1 MASFKYGKYIE
12 NNTKLNLSYNGLMV
26 LNEIYEIFNEDE
38 LKNDNNKKIINP
50 FYELINNKD
59 NITSI
64 LKGRDLNVLEY
75 LYLNRH
81 KIHQILYDSDSTITI
96 NEEMLKE
103 YTDYYYLYCLIKYQS
118 VLINFK
124 YNFQIVQ
131 DAYDKQIISKGI
143 IKRIIMSKIVIT
155 IIDNFLEEE
164 EDNEI
169 IDKCTNIKTKCIEY
183 INNNK
188 QELNKYQKDLDLD
201 NLEKSD
207 VFIEDIYSDI
217 IYYLIINNKL
227 NQSEEILNELEI
239 KKIRLNKSIFDSIN
253 NAFSDENIN
262 NYEIS
267 EYNDFFNQDK
277 INFYFILFGYI
288 LKCSDYIIYIP
299 FLSKMK
305 EKILQKVKEN
315 LDDLYNYFEFN
326 RKKNDNSITKL
337 KQVLNYFIEL
347 NYYLEKAKA
356 EKKQNAKPS
365 QIESNNSSMT
375 NSQMSYNLSEYSSSM
390 YNSSKYGFENSSFKN
405 RNNNNL
411 NSYSNYEIS
420 EKSISELKKD
430 KAFNILS
437 DSNFVVILEY
447 KQGRNNA
454 NIEYKKISYK
464 DESNNICELTL
475 EELKNIV
482 SEDSELN
489 SKFGQFIILLDKI
502 ESELISQYKRNKKTE
517 INLHFKMENYNN
529 YYINVLYNINDD
541 DIDEKEF
548 LDENILDNNF
558 TGLTYMI
565 NELQWI

>member
-38 LKNDNNKKIINP
+38 LKNENNKKIINP

-217 IYYLIINNKL
+217 IYTLIINNKL

-253 NAFSDENIN
+253 NAFSEENIN

-299 FLSKMK
+299 FLSKIK

-365 QIESNNSSMT
+365 QIESNNSSMA
-375 NSQMSYNLSEYSSSM
+375 NSQMSYNQSEYSSSM

-437 DSNFVVILEY
+437 DSNFVVMLEY
-447 KQGRNNA
+447 KQGRNKA

-464 DESNNICELTL
+464 DESNKICELTL

-541 DIDEKEF
+541 DINEKEF
-548 LDENILDNNF
+548 IDENILDNNF

-565 NELQWI
+565 NELQ

>member
-38 LKNDNNKKIINP
+38 LKNENNKKIINP

-217 IYYLIINNKL
+217 IYTLIINNKL

-253 NAFSDENIN
+253 NAFSEENIN

-299 FLSKMK
+299 FLSKIK

-437 DSNFVVILEY
+437 DSNFVVMLEY
-447 KQGRNNA
+447 KQGKNKA

-464 DESNNICELTL
+464 DESNNTCELTL
-475 EELKNIV
+475 KELKNIV

-541 DIDEKEF
+541 DIIEKEF
-548 LDENILDNNF
+548 IDENILDNNF

-565 NELQWI
+565 NELQ

>member
-38 LKNDNNKKIINP
+38 LKNENNKKIINP

-188 QELNKYQKDLDLD
+188 QELNKYQKELDLD

-253 NAFSDENIN
+253 NAFSEENIN

-267 EYNDFFNQDK
+267 EYNDFFKQDK
-277 INFYFILFGYI
+277 INFYFILFEYI

-299 FLSKMK
+299 FLSKIK
-305 EKILQKVKEN
+305 EKILQKVREN
-315 LDDLYNYFEFN
+315 LEDLYNYFEFN

-356 EKKQNAKPS
+356 EKKQIAKPL

-375 NSQMSYNLSEYSSSM
+375 NSQMSYNQSEYSSSM
-390 YNSSKYGFENSSFKN
+390 YNSSNYGFENSSFKN

-437 DSNFVVILEY
+437 DSNFVVMLEY
-447 KQGRNNA
+447 KQGRNKA

-541 DIDEKEF
+541 DIIEKEF
-548 LDENILDNNF
+548 IDENILDNNF

-565 NELQWI
+565 NELQ

>member
-12 NNTKLNLSYNGLMV
+12 NITKLNLSYNGLMV

-38 LKNDNNKKIINP
+38 LKNENNKKIINP

-103 YTDYYYLYCLIKYQS
+103 YTDYYYLYCLIIYQS

-169 IDKCTNIKTKCIEY
+169 IDKCMNIKTKCIEY

-253 NAFSDENIN
+253 NAFSEENIN

-315 LDDLYNYFEFN
+315 LEDLYNYFEFN

-356 EKKQNAKPS
+356 EKKQIAKPS

-437 DSNFVVILEY
+437 DSNFVVMLEY

-464 DESNNICELTL
+464 DESNNTCELTL
-475 EELKNIV
+475 KELKNTV

-529 YYINVLYNINDD
+529 YYINALYNINDD
-541 DIDEKEF
+541 EIIEKEF
-548 LDENILDNNF
+548 IDENILDNNF

>member
-38 LKNDNNKKIINP
+38 LKNENNKKIINP

-217 IYYLIINNKL
+217 IYTLIINNKL

-253 NAFSDENIN
+253 NAFSEENIN

-299 FLSKMK
+299 FLSKIK

-356 EKKQNAKPS
+356 EKKQNAKPL

-375 NSQMSYNLSEYSSSM
+375 NSQMSYNQSEYSSSI
-390 YNSSKYGFENSSFKN
+390 SSKYGFENSSFKN

-437 DSNFVVILEY
+437 DSNFVVMLEY
-447 KQGRNNA
+447 KQGRNKA

-464 DESNNICELTL
+464 DESNNTCELTL
-475 EELKNIV
+475 KELKNIV

-489 SKFGQFIILLDKI
+489 SKFGQFIISLDKI

-517 INLHFKMENYNN
+517 INLHFIMENYNN
-529 YYINVLYNINDD
+529 YYIKGEYNINDD
-541 DIDEKEF
+541 DIEEKEF
-548 LDENILDNNF
+548 IDENILDNNF

-565 NELQWI
+565 NELQ

>member
-38 LKNDNNKKIINP
+38 LKNENNKKIINP

-103 YTDYYYLYCLIKYQS
+103 YTDYYYLYYLINYQS

-217 IYYLIINNKL
+217 IYTLIINNKL

-253 NAFSDENIN
+253 NAFSEENIN

-267 EYNDFFNQDK
+267 EYNDFFKLDK

-299 FLSKMK
+299 FLSKIK

-375 NSQMSYNLSEYSSSM
+375 NSQMSYNQSEYSSSM
-390 YNSSKYGFENSSFKN
+390 YNSSNYGFENSSFKN

-437 DSNFVVILEY
+437 DSNFVVMLEY
-447 KQGRNNA
+447 KQGRNKA

-464 DESNNICELTL
+464 DESNNTCELTL

-541 DIDEKEF
+541 DINEKEF
-548 LDENILDNNF
+548 IDENILDNNF

-565 NELQWI
+565 NELQ

>member
-38 LKNDNNKKIINP
+38 LKNENNKKIINP

-217 IYYLIINNKL
+217 IYTLIINNKL

-299 FLSKMK
+299 FLSKIK

-437 DSNFVVILEY
+437 DSNFVVMLEY
-447 KQGRNNA
+447 KQGRNKA

-464 DESNNICELTL
+464 DESNKICELTL

-541 DIDEKEF
+541 DIIEKEF
-548 LDENILDNNF
+548 IDENILDNNF
-558 TGLTYMI
+558 TGLTYML
-565 NELQWI
+565 NELQ

>member
-38 LKNDNNKKIINP
+38 LKNENNKKIINP

-103 YTDYYYLYCLIKYQS
+103 YTDYYYLYYLINYQS

-169 IDKCTNIKTKCIEY
+169 IDKCMNLKTKCIEY

-201 NLEKSD
+201 NLEKRD
-207 VFIEDIYSDI
+207 VFIENIYSDI
-217 IYYLIINNKL
+217 IYTLIINNKL

-253 NAFSDENIN
+253 NAFSEENIN

-356 EKKQNAKPS
+356 EKKQIAKPL

-375 NSQMSYNLSEYSSSM
+375 NSQMSYNQSEYSSSM

-437 DSNFVVILEY
+437 DSNFVVMLEY
-447 KQGRNNA
+447 KQGRNKA

-464 DESNNICELTL
+464 DESNNTCELTL

-489 SKFGQFIILLDKI
+489 SKFGQFIISLDKI

-541 DIDEKEF
+541 DINEKEF
-548 LDENILDNNF
+548 IDENILDNNF

-565 NELQWI
+565 NELQ

>member
-50 FYELINNKD
+50 FYELINNND

-169 IDKCTNIKTKCIEY
+169 IDKCMNIKTKCIEY

-253 NAFSDENIN
+253 NVFSEENIN

-299 FLSKMK
+299 FLSKIK

-356 EKKQNAKPS
+356 EKKQIAKPS

-375 NSQMSYNLSEYSSSM
+375 NSQMSYNQSEYSSSM
-390 YNSSKYGFENSSFKN
+390 YNSSNYGFENSSFKN

-437 DSNFVVILEY
+437 DSNFVVMLEY
-447 KQGRNNA
+447 KQGRNKA

-464 DESNNICELTL
+464 DESNKICELTL

-489 SKFGQFIILLDKI
+489 SKFGQFIISLDLI

-517 INLHFKMENYNN
+517 INLHFIMENYNN
-529 YYINVLYNINDD
+529 YYIKGEYNINDD
-541 DIDEKEF
+541 DINEKEF
-548 LDENILDNNF
+548 IDENILDNNF

-565 NELQWI
+565 NELQ

>member
-81 KIHQILYDSDSTITI
+81 KIHKILYDSDSTITI

-253 NAFSDENIN
+253 NAFSEENIN

-299 FLSKMK
+299 FLSKIK

-315 LDDLYNYFEFN
+315 LEDLYNYFEFN

-356 EKKQNAKPS
+356 EKKQNAKPL

-375 NSQMSYNLSEYSSSM
+375 NSQMSYNQSEYSSSM
-390 YNSSKYGFENSSFKN
+390 YNSSNYGFENSSFKN

-437 DSNFVVILEY
+437 DSNFVVMLEY
-447 KQGRNNA
+447 KQGRNKA

-464 DESNNICELTL
+464 DESNKICELTL
-475 EELKNIV
+475 KELKNIV

-489 SKFGQFIILLDKI
+489 SKFGQFIIILDKI

-541 DIDEKEF
+541 DIIEKEF
-548 LDENILDNNF
+548 IDENILDNNF

-565 NELQWI
+565 NELQ

>member
-38 LKNDNNKKIINP
+38 LKNENNKKIINP

-81 KIHQILYDSDSTITI
+81 KIHKILYDFDSTITI

-253 NAFSDENIN
+253 NAFSEENIN

-299 FLSKMK
+299 FLSKIK

-315 LDDLYNYFEFN
+315 LEDLYNYFEFN

-356 EKKQNAKPS
+356 EKKQNAKPL

-437 DSNFVVILEY
+437 DSNFVVMLEY
-447 KQGRNNA
+447 KQGRNKA

-464 DESNNICELTL
+464 DESNNTCELTL
-475 EELKNIV
+475 KELKNIV

-541 DIDEKEF
+541 DINEKEF

-565 NELQWI
+565 NELQ

>member
-81 KIHQILYDSDSTITI
+81 KIHKILYDSDSTITI

-217 IYYLIINNKL
+217 IYTLIINNKL

-253 NAFSDENIN
+253 NAFSEENIN

-267 EYNDFFNQDK
+267 EYNDFFKLDK

-315 LDDLYNYFEFN
+315 LEDLYNYFEFN

-356 EKKQNAKPS
+356 EKKQKAKPS
-365 QIESNNSSMT
+365 QIESNNSSMA

-437 DSNFVVILEY
+437 DSNFVVMLEY
-447 KQGRNNA
+447 KQGRNKA

-464 DESNNICELTL
+464 DESNKICELTL

-541 DIDEKEF
+541 DIIEKEF
-548 LDENILDNNF
+548 IDENILDNNF

-565 NELQWI
+565 NELQ

>member
-38 LKNDNNKKIINP
+38 LKNENNKKIINP
-50 FYELINNKD
+50 FYELINSNN

-81 KIHQILYDSDSTITI
+81 KIHKILYDSDSTITI

-217 IYYLIINNKL
+217 IYTLIINNKL

-253 NAFSDENIN
+253 KAFSEENIN

-267 EYNDFFNQDK
+267 EYNDIFKQDK

-299 FLSKMK
+299 FLSKIK

-315 LDDLYNYFEFN
+315 LEDLYNYFEFN

-356 EKKQNAKPS
+356 EKKQIAKPL

-375 NSQMSYNLSEYSSSM
+375 NSQMSYNQSEYSSSM

-437 DSNFVVILEY
+437 DSNFVVMLEY
-447 KQGRNNA
+447 KQGRNKA

-464 DESNNICELTL
+464 DESNNTCELTL
-475 EELKNIV
+475 KELKNIV

-541 DIDEKEF
+541 DINEKEF
-548 LDENILDNNF
+548 IDENILDNNF

-565 NELQWI
+565 NELQ

>member
-217 IYYLIINNKL
+217 IYTLIINNKL

-253 NAFSDENIN
+253 NAFSEENIN

-267 EYNDFFNQDK
+267 EYNDFFKLDK

-315 LDDLYNYFEFN
+315 LEDLYNYFEFN

-356 EKKQNAKPS
+356 EKKQIAKPL

-437 DSNFVVILEY
+437 DSNFVVMLEY
-447 KQGRNNA
+447 KQGRNKA

-464 DESNNICELTL
+464 DESNNTCELTL
-475 EELKNIV
+475 KELKNIV

-541 DIDEKEF
+541 DINEKEF
-548 LDENILDNNF
+548 IDENILDNNF

-565 NELQWI
+565 NELQ

>member
-38 LKNDNNKKIINP
+38 LKNENNKKIINP
-50 FYELINNKD
+50 FYELINNND

-169 IDKCTNIKTKCIEY
+169 IDKCANIKTKCIEY

-201 NLEKSD
+201 NLEKRD

-217 IYYLIINNKL
+217 IYTLIINNKL

-253 NAFSDENIN
+253 NAFSEENIN

-267 EYNDFFNQDK
+267 EYNDFFKQDK

-315 LDDLYNYFEFN
+315 LEDLYNYFEFN

-356 EKKQNAKPS
+356 EKKQIAKPL

-375 NSQMSYNLSEYSSSM
+375 NSQMSYNQSEYSSSM
-390 YNSSKYGFENSSFKN
+390 YNSSNYGFENSSFKN

-437 DSNFVVILEY
+437 DSNFVVMLEY
-447 KQGRNNA
+447 KQGRNKA

-464 DESNNICELTL
+464 DESNKIYELTL

-489 SKFGQFIILLDKI
+489 SKFGQFIISLDKI

-517 INLHFKMENYNN
+517 INLHFIMENYNN
-529 YYINVLYNINDD
+529 YYIKGEYNINDD
-541 DIDEKEF
+541 DINEKEF
-548 LDENILDNNF
+548 IDENILDNNF

-565 NELQWI
+565 NELQ

>member
-38 LKNDNNKKIINP
+38 LKNENNKKIINP

-81 KIHQILYDSDSTITI
+81 KIHKILYDFDSTITI

-253 NAFSDENIN
+253 NAFSEENIN

-267 EYNDFFNQDK
+267 EYNDFFKLDK

-315 LDDLYNYFEFN
+315 LEDLYNYFEFN

-356 EKKQNAKPS
+356 EKKQIAKPL

-375 NSQMSYNLSEYSSSM
+375 NSQMSYNQSEYSSSM

-437 DSNFVVILEY
+437 DSNFVVMLEY
-447 KQGRNNA
+447 KQGRNKA

-464 DESNNICELTL
+464 DESNKICELTL

-541 DIDEKEF
+541 DIIEKEF
-548 LDENILDNNF
+548 IDENILDNNF

-565 NELQWI
+565 NELQ

>member
-38 LKNDNNKKIINP
+38 LKNENNKKIINP

-217 IYYLIINNKL
+217 IYTLIINNKL

-253 NAFSDENIN
+253 NAFSEENIN

-299 FLSKMK
+299 FLSKIK

-315 LDDLYNYFEFN
+315 LEDLYNYFEFN

-356 EKKQNAKPS
+356 EKKQIAKPL

-437 DSNFVVILEY
+437 DSNFVVMLEY
-447 KQGRNNA
+447 KQGKNKA

-464 DESNNICELTL
+464 DESNNTCELTL
-475 EELKNIV
+475 KELKNIV

-548 LDENILDNNF
+548 IDENILDNNF

-565 NELQWI
+565 NELQ

>member
-59 NITSI
+59 NIASI

-81 KIHQILYDSDSTITI
+81 KIHQILYDFDSTITI

-169 IDKCTNIKTKCIEY
+169 IDKCMNIKTKCIEY

-188 QELNKYQKDLDLD
+188 QELNKYQKELDLD

-217 IYYLIINNKL
+217 IYTLIINNKL

-253 NAFSDENIN
+253 NAFSEENIN

-267 EYNDFFNQDK
+267 EYNDFFKLDK
-277 INFYFILFGYI
+277 INFYFILFEYI

-299 FLSKMK
+299 FLSKIK

-356 EKKQNAKPS
+356 EKKQNAKPL

-375 NSQMSYNLSEYSSSM
+375 NSQMSYNQSEYSSSM

-437 DSNFVVILEY
+437 DSNFVVMLEY
-447 KQGRNNA
+447 KQGRNYA

-464 DESNNICELTL
+464 DESNNTCELTL

-541 DIDEKEF
+541 DIIEKEF
-548 LDENILDNNF
+548 IDENILDNNF

-565 NELQWI
+565 NELQ

>member
-38 LKNDNNKKIINP
+38 LKNENNKKIINP

-217 IYYLIINNKL
+217 IYTLIINNKL

-375 NSQMSYNLSEYSSSM
+375 NSQMSYNQSEYSSSM
-390 YNSSKYGFENSSFKN
+390 YNSSNYGFENSSFKN

-437 DSNFVVILEY
+437 DSNFVVMLEY
-447 KQGRNNA
+447 KQGRNKA

-464 DESNNICELTL
+464 DESNKICELTL
-475 EELKNIV
+475 KELKNIV

-541 DIDEKEF
+541 DINEKEF
-548 LDENILDNNF
+548 IDENILDNNF

-565 NELQWI
+565 NELQ

>member
-217 IYYLIINNKL
+217 IYTLIINNKL

-253 NAFSDENIN
+253 NAFSEENIN

-267 EYNDFFNQDK
+267 EYNDFFKLDK
-277 INFYFILFGYI
+277 INFYFILFEYI

-315 LDDLYNYFEFN
+315 LEDLYNYFEFN

-365 QIESNNSSMT
+365 QIESNNSSMA

-437 DSNFVVILEY
+437 DSNFVVMLEY
-447 KQGRNNA
+447 KQGRNKA

-464 DESNNICELTL
+464 DESNNTCELTL

-482 SEDSELN
+482 SEDSDLN

-541 DIDEKEF
+541 DINEKEF
-548 LDENILDNNF
+548 IDENILDNNF

-565 NELQWI
+565 NELQ

>member
-81 KIHQILYDSDSTITI
+81 KIHKILYDSDSTITI

-217 IYYLIINNKL
+217 IYTLIINNKL

-253 NAFSDENIN
+253 NAFSEENIN

-267 EYNDFFNQDK
+267 EYNDFFKLDK

-299 FLSKMK
+299 FLSKIK

-375 NSQMSYNLSEYSSSM
+375 NSQMSYNQSEYSSSM

-437 DSNFVVILEY
+437 DSNFVVMLEY
-447 KQGRNNA
+447 KQGRNKA

-464 DESNNICELTL
+464 DESNNTCELTL
-475 EELKNIV
+475 KELKNIV

-529 YYINVLYNINDD
+529 YYINVLYNINDN
-541 DIDEKEF
+541 DINEKEF
-548 LDENILDNNF
+548 IDENILDNNF

-565 NELQWI
+565 NELQ

>member
-38 LKNDNNKKIINP
+38 LKNENNKKIINP

-217 IYYLIINNKL
+217 IYTLIINNKL

-253 NAFSDENIN
+253 NAFSEENIN
-262 NYEIS
+262 NNEIS

-356 EKKQNAKPS
+356 EKKQIAKPL

-437 DSNFVVILEY
+437 DSNFVVMLEY
-447 KQGRNNA
+447 KQGKNKA

-464 DESNNICELTL
+464 DESNNTCELTL
-475 EELKNIV
+475 KELKNIV

-517 INLHFKMENYNN
+517 INLHFIMENYNN
-529 YYINVLYNINDD
+529 YYIKGEYNINDD
-541 DIDEKEF
+541 DIEEKEF
-548 LDENILDNNF
+548 IDENILDNNF

-565 NELQWI
+565 NELQ

>member
-38 LKNDNNKKIINP
+38 LKNENNKKIINP

-103 YTDYYYLYCLIKYQS
+103 YTDYYYLYYLINYQS

-169 IDKCTNIKTKCIEY
+169 IDKCMNLKTKCIEY

-201 NLEKSD
+201 NLEKRD
-207 VFIEDIYSDI
+207 VFIENIYSDI
-217 IYYLIINNKL
+217 IYTLIINNKL

-253 NAFSDENIN
+253 NAFSEENIN

-356 EKKQNAKPS
+356 EKKQNAKPL

-375 NSQMSYNLSEYSSSM
+375 NSQMSYNQSEYSSSI
-390 YNSSKYGFENSSFKN
+390 SSKYGFENSSFKN

-437 DSNFVVILEY
+437 DSNFVVMLEY
-447 KQGRNNA
+447 KQGRNKA

-464 DESNNICELTL
+464 DESNNTCELTL

-541 DIDEKEF
+541 DIIEKEF
-548 LDENILDNNF
+548 IDENILDNNF

-565 NELQWI
+565 NELQ

>member
-81 KIHQILYDSDSTITI
+81 KIHQILYDFDSTITI

-169 IDKCTNIKTKCIEY
+169 IDKCMNIKTKCIEY

-217 IYYLIINNKL
+217 IYTLIINNKL

-253 NAFSDENIN
+253 NAFSEENIN

-267 EYNDFFNQDK
+267 EYNDFFKLDK

-299 FLSKMK
+299 FLSKIK

-356 EKKQNAKPS
+356 EKKQNAKPL

-375 NSQMSYNLSEYSSSM
+375 NSQMSYNQSEYSSSI
-390 YNSSKYGFENSSFKN
+390 SSKYGFENSSFKN

-437 DSNFVVILEY
+437 DSNFVVMLEY
-447 KQGRNNA
+447 KQGRNYA

-464 DESNNICELTL
+464 DESNNTCELTL
-475 EELKNIV
+475 KELKNIV

-541 DIDEKEF
+541 DINEKEF
-548 LDENILDNNF
+548 IDENILDNNF
-558 TGLTYMI
+558 TGLTYML
-565 NELQWI
+565 NELQ

>member
-217 IYYLIINNKL
+217 IYTLIINNKL

-267 EYNDFFNQDK
+267 EYNDFFKLDK

-315 LDDLYNYFEFN
+315 LEDLYNYFEFN

-365 QIESNNSSMT
+365 QIESNNSSMA

-437 DSNFVVILEY
+437 DSNFVVMLEY
-447 KQGRNNA
+447 KQGRNKA

-464 DESNNICELTL
+464 DESNNTCELTL
-475 EELKNIV
+475 KELKNIV

-541 DIDEKEF
+541 DINEKEF
-548 LDENILDNNF
+548 IDENILDNNF

-565 NELQWI
+565 NELQ

>member
-26 LNEIYEIFNEDE
+26 LNEIYEIFNEEE
-38 LKNDNNKKIINP
+38 LKNENNKKIINP

-81 KIHQILYDSDSTITI
+81 KIHKILYDSDSTITI

-253 NAFSDENIN
+253 NAFSEENIN

-267 EYNDFFNQDK
+267 EYNDFFKQDK

-315 LDDLYNYFEFN
+315 LEDLYNYFEFN

-356 EKKQNAKPS
+356 EKKQIAKPS
-365 QIESNNSSMT
+365 QIESNNSSMA
-375 NSQMSYNLSEYSSSM
+375 NSQMSYNQSEYSSSM
-390 YNSSKYGFENSSFKN
+390 YNSSNYGFENSSFKN

-437 DSNFVVILEY
+437 DSNFVVMLEY
-447 KQGRNNA
+447 KQGRNKA

-464 DESNNICELTL
+464 DESNKICELTL
-475 EELKNIV
+475 KELKNIV

-541 DIDEKEF
+541 DINEKEF
-548 LDENILDNNF
+548 IDENILDNNF

-565 NELQWI
+565 NELQ

>member
-12 NNTKLNLSYNGLMV
+12 NNTKLNLSYNGLMA

-38 LKNDNNKKIINP
+38 LKNENNKKIINP

-81 KIHQILYDSDSTITI
+81 KIHKILYDSDSTITI

-201 NLEKSD
+201 NLEKRD

-217 IYYLIINNKL
+217 IYTLIINNKL

-253 NAFSDENIN
+253 NAFSEENIN

-299 FLSKMK
+299 FLSKIK

-315 LDDLYNYFEFN
+315 LEDLYNYFEFN

-356 EKKQNAKPS
+356 EKKQIAKPL

-437 DSNFVVILEY
+437 DSNFVVMLEY
-447 KQGRNNA
+447 KQGRNKA

-464 DESNNICELTL
+464 DESNKICELTL

-489 SKFGQFIILLDKI
+489 SKFGQFIISLDKI

-541 DIDEKEF
+541 DINEKEF
-548 LDENILDNNF
+548 IDENILDNNF

-565 NELQWI
+565 NELQ

>member
-59 NITSI
+59 NIASI

-188 QELNKYQKDLDLD
+188 QELNKYQKELDLD

-217 IYYLIINNKL
+217 IYTLIINNKL

-253 NAFSDENIN
+253 NAFSEENIN

-267 EYNDFFNQDK
+267 EYNDFFKLDK
-277 INFYFILFGYI
+277 INFYFILFEYI

-299 FLSKMK
+299 FLSKIK

-356 EKKQNAKPS
+356 EKKQNAKPL

-375 NSQMSYNLSEYSSSM
+375 NSQMSYNQSEYSSSM

-437 DSNFVVILEY
+437 DSNFVVMLEY
-447 KQGRNNA
+447 KQGRNYA

-464 DESNNICELTL
+464 DESNNTCELTL

-541 DIDEKEF
+541 DIIEKEF
-548 LDENILDNNF
+548 IDENILDNNF

-565 NELQWI
+565 NELQ

>member
-38 LKNDNNKKIINP
+38 LKNENNKKIINP

-81 KIHQILYDSDSTITI
+81 KIHKILYDFDSTITI

-169 IDKCTNIKTKCIEY
+169 IDKCMNIKTKCIEY
-183 INNNK
+183 INSNK

-253 NAFSDENIN
+253 NAFSEENIN

-299 FLSKMK
+299 FLSKIK

-315 LDDLYNYFEFN
+315 LEDLYNYFEFN

-356 EKKQNAKPS
+356 EKKQIAKPL

-437 DSNFVVILEY
+437 DSNFVVMLEY
-447 KQGRNNA
+447 KQGRNKA

-464 DESNNICELTL
+464 DESNNTCELTL
-475 EELKNIV
+475 KELKNIV

-541 DIDEKEF
+541 DINEKEF

-565 NELQWI
+565 NELQ

>member
-1 MASFKYGKYIE
+1 MASFKYGKNIE

-38 LKNDNNKKIINP
+38 LKNENNKKIINP

-81 KIHQILYDSDSTITI
+81 KIHKILYDSDSTITI

-164 EDNEI
+164 EDKEI

-217 IYYLIINNKL
+217 IYTLIINNKL

-253 NAFSDENIN
+253 NAFSEENIN

-267 EYNDFFNQDK
+267 EYNDFFKLDK

-299 FLSKMK
+299 FLSKIK

-356 EKKQNAKPS
+356 EKKQIAKPL

-375 NSQMSYNLSEYSSSM
+375 NSQMSYNQSEYSSSM

-464 DESNNICELTL
+464 DESNNTCELTL
-475 EELKNIV
+475 KELKNIV

-541 DIDEKEF
+541 DIEEKEF

-558 TGLTYMI
+558 TGLTYML
-565 NELQWI
+565 NELQ

>member
-103 YTDYYYLYCLIKYQS
+103 YTDYYYLYCLIKNLS

-164 EDNEI
+164 KDNEI

-201 NLEKSD
+201 NLEKRD

-253 NAFSDENIN
+253 NAFSEENIN

-277 INFYFILFGYI
+277 INFYFILFEYI
-288 LKCSDYIIYIP
+288 LKSSDYIIYIP
-299 FLSKMK
+299 FLSKIK

-315 LDDLYNYFEFN
+315 LDDLYNYFELN

-365 QIESNNSSMT
+365 QIESNNSSMA

-437 DSNFVVILEY
+437 DSNFVVMLEY
-447 KQGRNNA
+447 KQGRNKA

-464 DESNNICELTL
+464 DESNKICELTL

-517 INLHFKMENYNN
+517 INLHFIMENYNN
-529 YYINVLYNINDD
+529 YYIKDNYNINDD
-541 DIDEKEF
+541 DINEKEF
-548 LDENILDNNF
+548 IEENILDNNF

-565 NELQWI
+565 NELQ

>member
-38 LKNDNNKKIINP
+38 LKNENNKKIINP

-169 IDKCTNIKTKCIEY
+169 IDKCTNIKIKCIEY

-253 NAFSDENIN
+253 NAFSEENIN

-299 FLSKMK
+299 FLSKIK

-326 RKKNDNSITKL
+326 RKK
-337 KQVLNYFIEL
+337 
-347 NYYLEKAKA
+347 
-356 EKKQNAKPS
+356 
-365 QIESNNSSMT
+365 
-375 NSQMSYNLSEYSSSM
+375 
-390 YNSSKYGFENSSFKN
+390 
-405 RNNNNL
+405 
-411 NSYSNYEIS
+411 
-420 EKSISELKKD
+420 
-430 KAFNILS
+430 
-437 DSNFVVILEY
+437 
-447 KQGRNNA
+447 
-454 NIEYKKISYK
+454 
-464 DESNNICELTL
+464 
-475 EELKNIV
+475 
-482 SEDSELN
+482 
-489 SKFGQFIILLDKI
+489 
-502 ESELISQYKRNKKTE
+502 KR
-517 INLHFKMENYNN
+517 
-529 YYINVLYNINDD
+529 
-541 DIDEKEF
+541 
-548 LDENILDNNF
+548 
-558 TGLTYMI
+558 
-565 NELQWI
+565 

>member
-38 LKNDNNKKIINP
+38 LKNENNKKIINP

-253 NAFSDENIN
+253 NAFSEENIN

-267 EYNDFFNQDK
+267 EYNDIFKQDK

-299 FLSKMK
+299 FLSKIK

-315 LDDLYNYFEFN
+315 LEDLYNYFEFN

-337 KQVLNYFIEL
+337 KQVLNYFIEF

-356 EKKQNAKPS
+356 EKKQIAKPS

-375 NSQMSYNLSEYSSSM
+375 NSQMSYNQSEYSSSM
-390 YNSSKYGFENSSFKN
+390 YNSSNYGFENSSFKN

-437 DSNFVVILEY
+437 DSNFVVMLEY
-447 KQGRNNA
+447 KQGRNKA

-464 DESNNICELTL
+464 DESNKICELTL

-541 DIDEKEF
+541 DIIEKEF
-548 LDENILDNNF
+548 IDENILDNNF

-565 NELQWI
+565 NELQ

>member
-38 LKNDNNKKIINP
+38 LKNENNKKIINP
-50 FYELINNKD
+50 FYELINSNN

-81 KIHQILYDSDSTITI
+81 KIHKILYDFDSTITI

-124 YNFQIVQ
+124 YNFQIIQ

-169 IDKCTNIKTKCIEY
+169 IDKCMNIKTKCIEY

-217 IYYLIINNKL
+217 IYTLIINNKL

-253 NAFSDENIN
+253 NAFSEENIN

-267 EYNDFFNQDK
+267 EYNDIFKQDK

-299 FLSKMK
+299 FLSKIK

-437 DSNFVVILEY
+437 DSNFVVMLEY
-447 KQGRNNA
+447 KQGRNKA

-489 SKFGQFIILLDKI
+489 SKFGQFIISLDKI

-517 INLHFKMENYNN
+517 INLHFIMENYNN
-529 YYINVLYNINDD
+529 YYIKGEYNINDD
-541 DIDEKEF
+541 DIEEKEF
-548 LDENILDNNF
+548 IDENILDNNF

-565 NELQWI
+565 NELQ

>member
-164 EDNEI
+164 EDKEI

-217 IYYLIINNKL
+217 IYTLIINNKL

-267 EYNDFFNQDK
+267 EYNDFFKLDK

-315 LDDLYNYFEFN
+315 LEDLYNYFEFN
-326 RKKNDNSITKL
+326 RKKNDNSIAKL

-356 EKKQNAKPS
+356 GKKQIAKPL

-437 DSNFVVILEY
+437 DSNFVVMLEY
-447 KQGRNNA
+447 KQGRNKA

-464 DESNNICELTL
+464 DESNNTCELTL

-482 SEDSELN
+482 SEDSDLN

-502 ESELISQYKRNKKTE
+502 ERELISQYKRNKKTE

-541 DIDEKEF
+541 DSDEKEF

-565 NELQWI
+565 NELQ

>member
-38 LKNDNNKKIINP
+38 LKNENNKKIINP

-81 KIHQILYDSDSTITI
+81 KIHQILYDFDSTITI

-188 QELNKYQKDLDLD
+188 QELNKYQKELDLD

-253 NAFSDENIN
+253 NAFSEENIN

-299 FLSKMK
+299 FLSKIK
-305 EKILQKVKEN
+305 EKILQKVREN
-315 LDDLYNYFEFN
+315 LEDLYNYFEFN

-356 EKKQNAKPS
+356 EKKQIAKPL

-375 NSQMSYNLSEYSSSM
+375 NSQMSYNQSEYSSSM
-390 YNSSKYGFENSSFKN
+390 YNSSNYGFENSSFKN

-437 DSNFVVILEY
+437 DSNFVVMLEY
-447 KQGRNNA
+447 KQGRNKA

-541 DIDEKEF
+541 DIIEKEF
-548 LDENILDNNF
+548 IDENILDNNF

-565 NELQWI
+565 NELQ